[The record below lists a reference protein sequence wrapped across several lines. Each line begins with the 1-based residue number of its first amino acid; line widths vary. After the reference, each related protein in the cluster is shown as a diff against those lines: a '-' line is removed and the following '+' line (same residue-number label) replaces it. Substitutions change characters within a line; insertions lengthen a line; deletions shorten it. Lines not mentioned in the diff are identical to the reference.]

1 MHAPIPA
8 EAPVTRAAVSGL
20 GEGRLT
26 EWLQGRGMQEI
37 RTFFP
42 PNGGKSMTQLYL
54 LPAPCVRSNA

>member
-1 MHAPIPA
+1 MGSRVA
-8 EAPVTRAAVSGL
+8 
-20 GEGRLT
+20 
-26 EWLQGRGMQEI
+26 GMQEV